1 MVVDN
6 LIFDH
11 VISGT
16 FYGKSDNEAK
26 FRLNQI
32 QNPSLSNTGETVDI
46 MSNTGVMI
54 AQLDRNKGATFSGEN
69 ALKNMQLFAAQAGTE
84 LEEAS
89 AIAPIVVPAYDIID
103 TVAGTTE
110 YALSHTPI
118 DGSFDGVYVLT
129 AGGALGKKLTMDT
142 SAGKDKFAYSE
153 GKVTVAFGAEGTCEA
168 GESLIFMYDYEEQ
181 AKAVQFVN
189 YADQFS
195 KPMRAVF
202 EVIAHE
208 ACAMDQKVYVLL
220 EFPNV
225 KLSST
230 FDLDM
235 NPDAAQPFELQ
246 CMVDYCAKE
255 KDKKLYR
262 IVVVDGE

>member
-16 FYGKSDNEAK
+16 FYDRGTNEAL

-46 MSNTGVMI
+46 MSNTGVLI

-69 ALKNMQLFAAQAGTE
+69 SLKNMQLFAAQAGTE

-89 AIAPIVVPAYDIID
+89 AEKAIVVPAYDIIE

-110 YALSHTPI
+110 YTLGHTPV
-118 DGSFDGVYVLT
+118 GGAFDGVYVLT
-129 AGGALGKKLTMDT
+129 AGGALGKKLTLDT
-142 SAGKDKFAYSE
+142 TAGKDKFAFSE
-153 GKVTVAFGAEGTCEA
+153 GKVTVVFGAEGTCEA
-168 GESLIFMYDYEEQ
+168 GDSLIFMYDYEEQ
-181 AKAVQFVN
+181 TKAVQFVN

-195 KPMRAVF
+195 KPMRVVL
-202 EVIAHE
+202 EILAHE
-208 ACAMDQKVYVLL
+208 ACAMQDKIYVLL
-220 EFPNV
+220 EFPNA
-225 KLSST
+225 KLSSS
-230 FDLDM
+230 FDLDL
-235 NPDAAQPFELQ
+235 NPDASQQFELQ
-246 CMVDYCAKE
+246 CMLDYCAKE
-255 KDKKLYR
+255 SDKKLYR
-262 IVVVDGE
+262 LIVVDDE

>member
-16 FYGKSDNEAK
+16 FYGKSDGEAK

-46 MSNTGVMI
+46 MDNTGVMI

-84 LEEAS
+84 LEAAS
-89 AIAPIVVPAYDIID
+89 AGTPIVVPAYDIVD
-103 TVAGTTE
+103 TVSGTTE
-110 YALSHTPI
+110 YPLSHTPV
-118 DGSFDGVYVLT
+118 DGAFDGVYVLT
-129 AGGALGKKLTMDT
+129 AGGSLGKKLTMDT
-142 SAGKDKFAYSE
+142 SAGKDKFAYAE
-153 GKVTVAFGAEGTCEA
+153 GKVTVVLGADGTCEA

-181 AKAVQFVN
+181 DKAVQFVN
-189 YADQFS
+189 YSDQFS

-202 EVIAHE
+202 EIIAHE
-208 ACAMDQKVYVLL
+208 ACAMDQKIYVLL

-225 KLSST
+225 KLSSS

-246 CMVDYCAKE
+246 CMIDYCANN

-262 IVVVDGE
+262 LIVVDGE